1 MLRYVP
7 LMLKNSLRNLRRSLL
22 TICSMAA
29 SLCLLGVLFALYRG
43 LFLAPPAPGQELRL
57 ITHHKVS
64 ITQPLPAYFSD
75 RIRQVPGVREAM
87 IWQWFGGTYKD
98 ARDQGNFFARFCV
111 EPDKFFSV
119 RPELQLPEE
128 QKEAFRHLRT
138 GAVSSD
144 DLAKRM
150 GWKIGEK
157 IFLTCDIFPVNPELT
172 LVGIFSDPNTS
183 ETMFFSQTYL
193 RELLGKNNAQQ
204 DLVGSIQVQVE
215 RVSDVPRV
223 IQTIDEMFATTQ
235 FQTKTESEQAFG
247 LQFISFLGNVKL
259 YLMSIC
265 AAITF
270 TILLVSGN
278 TMAMS
283 VRERLREVGILKTLG
298 YTPGA
303 ILFIILG
310 EAGVISILGGI
321 IGIAL
326 ASGLTTV
333 VRQGPSFIQAMKTL
347 AVTPDV
353 GAICL
358 GLAVVIG
365 VASSFVPALN
375 ASRTSILESLRSTD

>member
-1 MLRYVP
+1 MP
-7 LMLKNSLRNLRRSLL
+7 
-22 TICSMAA
+22 A
-29 SLCLLGVLFALYRG
+29 SAWR
-43 LFLAPPAPGQELRL
+43 PE
-57 ITHHKVS
+57 
-64 ITQPLPAYFSD
+64 
-75 RIRQVPGVREAM
+75 
-87 IWQWFGGTYKD
+87 
-98 ARDQGNFFARFCV
+98 
-111 EPDKFFSV
+111 KFFRV
-119 RPELQLPEE
+119 RPELNLPED
-128 QKEAFRHLRT
+128 QKDAFQHLRT
-138 GAVSSD
+138 AAVASD

-157 IFLTCDIFPVNPELT
+157 IFLTGDIFQVNPELT
-172 LVGIFSDPNTS
+172 LVGIFSEPNTS
-183 ETMFFSQTYL
+183 ETLFFSRTYL
-193 RELLGKNNAQQ
+193 RELLGATNPQQ
-204 DLVGSIQVQVE
+204 DLVGSFQVQVE
-215 RVSDVPRV
+215 SVNDVPRV
-223 IQTIDEMFATTQ
+223 IQTIDDMFATTQ

-310 EAGVISILGGI
+310 EAAVISLLGGI
-321 IGIAL
+321 IGVVF
-326 ASGLTTV
+326 ASGLTAM

-353 GAICL
+353 GAICI
-358 GLAVVIG
+358 GLAAVIG
-365 VASSFVPALN
+365 VWPV
-375 ASRTSILESLRSTD
+375 R